1 MQLTTRGGH
10 IRGHRES
17 NSVHDRAYGAHDRV
31 YEGVKARIIA
41 HEPPSGRRIQ
51 TGPLAEELF
60 VSVTPVREA
69 LTRLAAERV
78 IEEIPKAG
86 FFVKEVSESEIADL
100 YRLQQLLLEWT
111 LSDIRQD
118 GRAPG
123 ILKPPDLAR
132 NLRVGLRQGKETPTR
147 LALRVELEQGKETP
161 ARLAL
166 RVMNEL
172 TLHIARQSGNADVIH
187 IVGNINDRTYYVRM
201 KDHEAF
207 GDPKNEL
214 LRLCQAYYRR
224 EFDGV
229 SAGLKVC
236 FREKIL
242 RLPELLRQLRG
253 ALPRTP
259 AE

>member
-1 MQLTTRGGH
+1 MHVATRGEHTGGH
-10 IRGHRES
+10 SET
-17 NSVHDRAYGAHDRV
+17 NSVRDRPYGAHDRV

-41 HEPPSGRRIQ
+41 YEPPSVRRIQ
-51 TGPLAEELF
+51 TAHLAEQLF

-86 FFVKEVSESEIADL
+86 FFVKEVSESETADL

-111 LSDIRQD
+111 LNDIRHD

-123 ILKPPDLAR
+123 TLQPPDLASH
-132 NLRVGLRQGKETPTR
+132 
-147 LALRVELEQGKETP
+147 LRVEPEQGKEIP

-166 RVMNEL
+166 RIMNEL

-207 GDPKNEL
+207 GDPEKEL
-214 LRLCQAYYRR
+214 LRLCQAYHRR

-229 SAGLKVC
+229 RAGLKAC

-253 ALPRTP
+253 ASPSTP
-259 AE
+259 AG

>member
-1 MQLTTRGGH
+1 MQATTPGEH
-10 IRGHRES
+10 IRGHSES
-17 NSVHDRAYGAHDRV
+17 NSVHDRTYGAHDRV
-31 YEGVKARIIA
+31 YESVKARIIA
-41 HEPPSGRRIQ
+41 HEPPSGRHIQ
-51 TGPLAEELF
+51 TGPLAEQLF

-86 FFVKEVSESEIADL
+86 FFVKDVSESEIADL

-111 LSDIRQD
+111 LSDIRND

-123 ILKPPDLAR
+123 ILKPPDLASH
-132 NLRVGLRQGKETPTR
+132 LG
-147 LALRVELEQGKETP
+147 VELEQRKETP

-187 IVGNINDRTYYVRM
+187 IVGNINDRTYYVRK

-207 GDPKNEL
+207 GDPEKEL

-224 EFDGV
+224 EFNRV
-229 SAGLKVC
+229 RAGLNAFFGK
-236 FREKIL
+236 RIL
-242 RLPELLRQLRG
+242 RMPELLRQLRG
-253 ALPRTP
+253 ALPGTP
-259 AE
+259 AG

>member
-1 MQLTTRGGH
+1 MQVTARGEH
-10 IRGHRES
+10 IRRHSES

-51 TGPLAEELF
+51 TGPLAEQLF

-111 LSDIRQD
+111 LSDIRHD

-132 NLRVGLRQGKETPTR
+132 NLRVGL
-147 LALRVELEQGKETP
+147 EQGKEPP

-172 TLHIARQSGNADVIH
+172 TFHIARQSGNADVIH

-229 SAGLKVC
+229 RAGLKAC

-259 AE
+259 SG

>member
-1 MQLTTRGGH
+1 MQVTPRGQH
-10 IRGHRES
+10 IRGHCES

-51 TGPLAEELF
+51 TAPLAEQLF

-100 YRLQQLLLEWT
+100 YRLQQMLLEWT
-111 LSDIRQD
+111 LSDIRHD

-123 ILKPPDLAR
+123 ILKPPDLASHP
-132 NLRVGLRQGKETPTR
+132 G
-147 LALRVELEQGKETP
+147 VEPKRGKETP

-207 GDPKNEL
+207 GDPKKEL

-229 SAGLKVC
+229 SAGLNAC

-242 RLPELLRQLRG
+242 RLPELLRQLRR

-259 AE
+259 AG

>member
-1 MQLTTRGGH
+1 MNGLVGRP
-10 IRGHRES
+10 RL
-17 NSVHDRAYGAHDRV
+17 SVLHDRAYGAQNRV

-51 TGPLAEELF
+51 PAVLAEQLF

-86 FFVKEVSESEIADL
+86 FFVKEVSESEIVDL
-100 YRLQQLLLEWT
+100 YRLQQVLLEWT
-111 LSDIRQD
+111 LSDIHRE

-123 ILKPPDLAR
+123 ILKPPDLASH
-132 NLRVGLRQGKETPTR
+132 LGIG
-147 LALRVELEQGKETP
+147 LEQGKETP

-187 IVGNINDRTYYVRM
+187 IVDNINDRTYYVRM

-207 GDPKNEL
+207 KEPTKEL

-224 EFDGV
+224 EFDELR
-229 SAGLKVC
+229 AGLKAC
-236 FREKIL
+236 FQERIL
-242 RLPELLRQLRG
+242 RLPELLRLLRG
-253 ALPRTP
+253 ALLRPP
-259 AE
+259 AG

>member
-1 MQLTTRGGH
+1 MQVTTRGEH
-10 IRGHRES
+10 IRGHGES
-17 NSVHDRAYGAHDRV
+17 NGVRDRVYGAHDHV
-31 YEGVKARIIA
+31 YEGVKARIIS

-51 TGPLAEELF
+51 TGPLAEQLF

-111 LSDIRQD
+111 LSDIRHD

-132 NLRVGLRQGKETPTR
+132 HLN
-147 LALRVELEQGKETP
+147 AELEQGRETP
-161 ARLAL
+161 ARLGL
-166 RVMNEL
+166 RIMNEL

-214 LRLCQAYYRR
+214 LRLCQAFYRR
-224 EFDGV
+224 EFDRV
-229 SAGLKVC
+229 RAGLKAC
-236 FREKIL
+236 FRERIL

-259 AE
+259 VG

>member
-1 MQLTTRGGH
+1 MNGLPGRP
-10 IRGHRES
+10 RL
-17 NSVHDRAYGAHDRV
+17 SVLHDRVYGAHDRV
-31 YEGVKARIIA
+31 YDGVKARIIA
-41 HEPPSGRRIQ
+41 HAPPAGRRIQ
-51 TGPLAEELF
+51 PAVLAEQLF

-86 FFVKEVSESEIADL
+86 FFVKEVSESEIVDL
-100 YRLQQLLLEWT
+100 YGLQQMLLEWT
-111 LSDIRQD
+111 LSDLHGD

-123 ILKPPDLAR
+123 ILKPPDLAGK
-132 NLRVGLRQGKETPTR
+132 LGLG
-147 LALRVELEQGKETP
+147 LEQGKEAR

-166 RVMNEL
+166 RLMNEL

-207 GDPKNEL
+207 GDPTKEL

-224 EFDGV
+224 DFDGLR
-229 SAGLKVC
+229 AGLQAW
-236 FREKIL
+236 FQERIL
-242 RLPELLRQLRG
+242 RLPELLRLLRS
-253 ALPRTP
+253 APPRTP
-259 AE
+259 AG

>member
-1 MQLTTRGGH
+1 MQVTTRGEH
-10 IRGHRES
+10 IRDHRES
-17 NSVHDRAYGAHDRV
+17 NSVHDRVYGAHDRV

-51 TGPLAEELF
+51 TGPLAEQLF

-78 IEEIPKAG
+78 IDEIPKAG

-111 LSDIRQD
+111 LSDIRHD

-123 ILKPPDLAR
+123 ILKPPDLAS
-132 NLRVGLRQGKETPTR
+132 N
-147 LALRVELEQGKETP
+147 LRVELEQGKETP
-161 ARLAL
+161 TRLAL

-187 IVGNINDRTYYVRM
+187 IVGNINDRTYYVRI

-224 EFDGV
+224 EFDRV
-229 SAGLKVC
+229 RAGLKAS
-236 FREKIL
+236 FRKKIL

-259 AE
+259 AG

>member
-1 MQLTTRGGH
+1 MQLTTRGQH

-51 TGPLAEELF
+51 TGPLAQELF

-123 ILKPPDLAR
+123 ILRPPDLAR
-132 NLRVGLRQGKETPTR
+132 TLRVG
-147 LALRVELEQGKETP
+147 LEQGKETP

-224 EFDGV
+224 ELDGV
-229 SAGLKVC
+229 REGLEAC
-236 FREKIL
+236 FRERIL
-242 RLPELLRQLRG
+242 RLPELLRQLR
-253 ALPRTP
+253 ATLPRTP
-259 AE
+259 AG